1 MKGLFLTL
9 EGIDGAGKS
18 SHIDALEALF
28 KAQGRQVTRTREPGG
43 TPLAETLRA
52 QILEQP
58 MDALTESL
66 LVFAAR
72 RDHVVRVILPALARG
87 DVVLCDR
94 FTDAT
99 FAYQGAGRG
108 FDPTVLSVLEQWVQS
123 QPASDEGAL
132 LQPDITLWF
141 DLAPETAAERLAGA
155 RLPDKFE
162 SQPVEFFRRVAAGY
176 AERAERAPRFVRI
189 DAGQSRD
196 HVWQQI
202 EEALAQRGLVA
213 SQTGGAP

>member
-1 MKGLFLTL
+1 MKGFFLTL

-28 KAQGRQVTRTREPGG
+28 QAQGRPVVRTREPGG
-43 TPLAETLRA
+43 TALAETLRA
-52 QILEQP
+52 LILEQP

-72 RDHVVRVILPALARG
+72 RDHVTTVIAPALARG

-108 FDPTVLSVLEQWVQS
+108 FDPAVLATLERWVQS
-123 QPASDEGAL
+123 QPGTGAL
-132 LQPDITLWF
+132 LQPDVTLWF
-141 DLAPETAAERLAGA
+141 DLPPEMAAERLAGA

-162 SQPVEFFRRVAAGY
+162 SQPVEFFRRVAGGY
-176 AERAERAPRFVRI
+176 AQRADGASRFVRI
-189 DAGQSRD
+189 DASRSREQ
-196 HVWQQI
+196 VWQQI
-202 EEALAQRGLVA
+202 EAALADRGLVA
-213 SQTGGAP
+213 SQTGAAP